1 MEISYDEFFQIHCPK
16 KSTDLIVRSKRVLV
30 QIKRKFK
37 SKRSFIFVSAKH
49 GYGKHEILNV
59 LGKED
64 GTISLVSINDDS
76 TVNSIERK
84 NEVNFDM
91 TGFLNENSILKK
103 QREIFV
109 IEEEVIKSSSCIS
122 IMNAL
127 MKVHKQCIFLYTCN
141 FNSVKKER
149 PIKQLMKYFKKMSII
164 YLYKVPLQTL
174 MNHVSMLTQT
184 HYVILTKRACCNLA
198 RNVYGNIRVL
208 LMLVYRILVKSKNNN
223 KNVVT
228 TPLVLNVLKQNRMDG
243 FTHFNDIQQRCL
255 KSTSILTYNECI
267 ELCMSQSYATKMY
280 CYNSVIKKSIH
291 PWCCNPLNI
300 TEIAQWTDLFCF
312 NDIINNYKS
321 DYDDFVLPLFL
332 LM

>member
-37 SKRSFIFVSAKH
+37 SKRSFIFVSGKH

-127 MKVHKQCIFLYTCN
+127 MKVHKQCIFLYT
-141 FNSVKKER
+141 
-149 PIKQLMKYFKKMSII
+149 
-164 YLYKVPLQTL
+164 
-174 MNHVSMLTQT
+174 T
-184 HYVILTKRACCNLA
+184 HYVIITKRACCNLA

-208 LMLVYRILVKSKNNN
+208 LMLVYRLLVKSKNNN

-291 PWCCNPLNI
+291 PWCCNTLNI